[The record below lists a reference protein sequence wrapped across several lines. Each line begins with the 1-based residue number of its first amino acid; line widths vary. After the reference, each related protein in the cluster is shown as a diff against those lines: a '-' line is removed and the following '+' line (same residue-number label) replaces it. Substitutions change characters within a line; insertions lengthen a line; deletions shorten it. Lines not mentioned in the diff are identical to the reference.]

1 MPCNVGTAAL
11 RRREKKLRRYQAR
24 GLGLAIGK
32 KRDFG
37 RGIEQKMA
45 SREVATP
52 AGLWTADMVS
62 GRQTGF
68 IAMEFIQLD
77 DSSINVIAMVVGM
90 LGGYFINKKLQQMV
104 KDKEAKV
111 PVRSSSKK

>member
-1 MPCNVGTAAL
+1 
-11 RRREKKLRRYQAR
+11 
-24 GLGLAIGK
+24 
-32 KRDFG
+32 
-37 RGIEQKMA
+37 MA

-62 GRQTGF
+62 GSQTGF
-68 IAMEFIQLD
+68 SAMEFIQLD